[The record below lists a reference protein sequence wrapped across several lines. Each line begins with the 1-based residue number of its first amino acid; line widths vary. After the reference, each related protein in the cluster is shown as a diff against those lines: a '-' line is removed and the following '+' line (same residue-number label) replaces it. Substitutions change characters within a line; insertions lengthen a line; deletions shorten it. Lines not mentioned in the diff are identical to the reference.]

1 MTCDDNAARVRF
13 HIALRIL
20 HWLMAILVIA
30 MLMIGVAMVSTSGPA
45 YLALLALHQP
55 IGLSLLA
62 LAIVRIVIR
71 ILVGSPSLPSDL
83 PRWQV
88 RAAQSSH
95 LLLYIALIGLPLI
108 GWAMLSAGGYPVY
121 FSKAF
126 VLPPIVPQ
134 DINLYGLLRS
144 LHVWGAFAFLGVILI
159 HITAALAHAVIRRDH
174 VLDSMTFGRRQPKQ
188 EPTKMPQPA
197 LKDAGSY
204 LEPARTQET
213 YSRAKLPHI

>member
-1 MTCDDNAARVRF
+1 MNGHDDTQPIRF

-45 YLALLALHQP
+45 YLALLALHRP

-71 ILVGSPSLPSDL
+71 VLVGSPGLPTNL
-83 PRWQV
+83 PRWQA
-88 RAAQSSH
+88 RAAHSSH
-95 LLLYIALIGLPLI
+95 LVLYIALIGLPLV

-121 FSKAF
+121 LSQTF

-144 LHVWGAFAFLGVILI
+144 LHGWGAIAFLGIILI
-159 HITAALAHAVIRRDH
+159 HITAALTHAVIRRDQ
-174 VLDSMTFGRRQPKQ
+174 VFDSMILGRRQPKQ
-188 EPTKMPQPA
+188 SPTKLPQPD
-197 LKDAGSY
+197 LTAGPFEAARNHEELS
-204 LEPARTQET
+204 PAKQ
-213 YSRAKLPHI
+213 PHI